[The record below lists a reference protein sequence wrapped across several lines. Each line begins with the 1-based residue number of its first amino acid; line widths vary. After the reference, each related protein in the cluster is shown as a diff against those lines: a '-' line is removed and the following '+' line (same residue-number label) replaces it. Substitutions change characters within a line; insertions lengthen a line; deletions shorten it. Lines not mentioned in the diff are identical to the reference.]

1 MENNYTDKSLPFLT
15 RFFRAIAQD
24 LVVPRVCI
32 PKKIYD
38 NDDMLSGRTGEGNE
52 GRETNR

>member
-24 LVVPRVCI
+24 LVPRVCI
-32 PKKIYD
+32 PKEIYD
-38 NDDMLSGRTGEGNE
+38 NDDMLAGRTGEGNE
-52 GRETNR
+52 GRETN